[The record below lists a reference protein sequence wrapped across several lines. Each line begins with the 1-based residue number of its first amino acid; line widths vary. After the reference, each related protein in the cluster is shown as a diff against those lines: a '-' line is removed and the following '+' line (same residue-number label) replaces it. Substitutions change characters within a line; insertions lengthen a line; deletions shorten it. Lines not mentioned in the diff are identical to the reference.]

1 MRDRISALSAIQG
14 EQSVNPRSI
23 PEADVFAVTE
33 EAGQFCVEVFFFRT
47 YQNWGNRAYF
57 PRADRALA
65 REEVLDAFLAQ
76 FYLDRPAPRLVL
88 LSHAA
93 ASAEKKFEAADHAKA
108 AGQPSEVAL
117 DRTELNSYLAQSLQ
131 LEGGPA
137 ALAGSASGLPSAVVP
152 YSGGAAA
159 PAGGSGTDPAAV
171 LSSNE
176 QPSIDQIQSS
186 VKDVKVDMVG
196 DVVKAYVIFDFH
208 GKDLSLELDGHL
220 ASENGYMKFVPI
232 SGKLGS
238 LPLPQSTLNEAV
250 DKLMSSPEN
259 REKLK
264 LPDDINNIQIVNG
277 QAVVQYK
284 QQ

>member
-1 MRDRISALSAIQG
+1 
-14 EQSVNPRSI
+14 VV
-23 PEADVFAVTE
+23 ADAGLLKKAYQILTWVSFAGLIIVMILVF
-33 EAGQFCVEVFFFRT
+33 RKS
-47 YQNWGNRAYF
+47 
-57 PRADRALA
+57 
-65 REEVLDAFLAQ
+65 
-76 FYLDRPAPRLVL
+76 PAPQIAADPT
-88 LSHAA
+88 AA
-93 ASAEKKFEAADHAKA
+93 ARAEKKFEAADQAKA
-108 AGQPSEVAL
+108 AGQPSQVAL
-117 DRTELNSYLAQSLQ
+117 DRSELNSYLAQNLG
-131 LEGGPA
+131 LEGASSTSP
-137 ALAGSASGLPSAVVP
+137 GSATGLPAGDAASATN
-152 YSGGAAA
+152 GGSATQA
-159 PAGGSGTDPAAV
+159 PATGLGSDPAAV

-220 ASENGYMKFVPI
+220 SADNGYMKFVPI

-264 LPDDINNIQIVNG
+264 LPADISDIKIEDG

-284 QQ
+284 